1 MKTCPSCQMQKP
13 LTSFYTVKSRAD
25 GLASWCKLC
34 SNQSRKLY
42 RKSERRPEYRV
53 VANLVKQGV
62 KPHECGGC
70 NAQNV
75 PAYLMRGLMENGQ
88 VTWRCQRCH
97 LTTIKA
103 ARVCRL
109 APQAAEAL
117 VAKPKRS
124 RRPAVEYCDWCCDSF
139 LVGTG
144 IPEGDACGPFC
155 GAGCREACYTAS
167 RTRSIESWRQSSQ
180 SSSSSES
187 SSERVTR
194 TLVGTPSSSSSS
206 TSKSSAS
213 ISAPSG
219 AGMS

>member
-1 MKTCPSCQMQKP
+1 
-13 LTSFYTVKSRAD
+13 VKSRAD

-70 NAQNV
+70 NAEHV

-103 ARVCRL
+103 ARACRL

-117 VAKPKRS
+117 VAKPKRA
-124 RRPAVEYCDWCCDSF
+124 RRPTVEYCDWCCDSF
-139 LVGTG
+139 PVGTG

-155 GAGCREACYTAS
+155 GAGCREACYSAK
-167 RTRSIESWRQSSQ
+167 RCMSIAAWHQSQ
-180 SSSSSES
+180 PQSSES
-187 SSERVTR
+187 SQSQSSGRVTR